1 MRRAAGFVN
10 RSGHELRW
18 LFGDQPPEETA
29 VAFPRRAS
37 LADRRSEIESNV
49 TSRLDRG
56 SDADRADAAAGYDEN
71 LIRFSVATIVQR
83 ADHRAKTDRHPV
95 NAGDVQRAD
104 CVSQIEPILISEK
117 SSARRTRCAP
127 VS

>member
-1 MRRAAGFVN
+1 MRGTARFVQC
-10 RSGHELRW
+10 SGYELRR

-29 VAFPRRAS
+29 VAFSGRAS
-37 LADRRSEIESNV
+37 LTDRRSEIESNV

-56 SDADRADAAAGYDEN
+56 SDADRADATAGYDEN
-71 LIRFSVATIVQR
+71 LIRFSVAAIVQR
-83 ADHRAKTDRHPV
+83 ADHRAKTDRYPV

-117 SSARRTRCAP
+117 SS
-127 VS
+127 